1 MNTLAKKIK
10 NQATAIKLEFTD
22 QFIHLFLEDG
32 RQIKTPLEF
41 YPRLSQATKIQLQDY
56 RLLGSGT
63 GIHWKSLNEDLSVD
77 SIIEGRK
84 GISNNISAKK
94 TERN

>member
-1 MNTLAKKIK
+1 MSILAKKIE
-10 NQATAIKLEFTD
+10 NQAVAVKVQFTG

-41 YPRLSQATKIQLQDY
+41 YPRLFQAKKSQLRDY
-56 RLLGSGT
+56 RLLGCGT
-63 GIHWKSLNEDLSVD
+63 GIHWESLNEDLSVN

-84 GISNNISAKK
+84 SRNAGSA
-94 TERN
+94 RGH